1 MKNYLI
7 ITLGT
12 RDVQLRKDLIEQ
24 SSEWEIVK
32 ILNTKTGREDISIK
46 HLQKDYTLRVFANDD
61 FPNYF
66 TVSPRLGGKVICDG
80 KLPDFKSIIEFPL
93 IMPVIDFFEKESKQ
107 IHNYLLIYTDQEQEF
122 KLEKIKSSH
131 YNNDTLYFKDIVAD
145 GLKKLPLL
153 SQAQYDEY
161 GIFEQV
167 ANIDFQYEHFATSCK
182 DLLLDQPENIG
193 EILLLPQGGIDQI
206 NHAVTLQL
214 LQAFKH
220 KVRLYQKPEAREP
233 IELKFNQ
240 KFLNDLNK
248 QKIIKHLED
257 YDFDKASL
265 LMLDDM
271 SIKSKLDTATK
282 RLNMT
287 YQSLFI
293 EEHHKMWEELSVIEQ
308 NRIKIQDI
316 TYNFK
321 IQMRQAKYNDALT
334 KLYTIYENLFKQIVC
349 EFTNID
355 TGIFYNRKIV
365 QGQSNANWEDFI
377 NGLDTNYL
385 PKLQAKKIGNTPL
398 DLRNPNVFTYFYLL
412 RFLVQDKK
420 LNYGEKAIKKIDTV
434 LQKLR
439 DKRNAINHT
448 MGAVLKSEIDD
459 IFANQKITEL
469 EFYDLLDEFAKTKGM
484 GYYEQLR
491 QECLKFY
498 L

>member
-1 MKNYLI
+1 
-7 ITLGT
+7 
-12 RDVQLRKDLIEQ
+12 
-24 SSEWEIVK
+24 
-32 ILNTKTGREDISIK
+32 
-46 HLQKDYTLRVFANDD
+46 
-61 FPNYF
+61 
-66 TVSPRLGGKVICDG
+66 
-80 KLPDFKSIIEFPL
+80 
-93 IMPVIDFFEKESKQ
+93 
-107 IHNYLLIYTDQEQEF
+107 
-122 KLEKIKSSH
+122 
-131 YNNDTLYFKDIVAD
+131 
-145 GLKKLPLL
+145 
-153 SQAQYDEY
+153 
-161 GIFEQV
+161 
-167 ANIDFQYEHFATSCK
+167 
-182 DLLLDQPENIG
+182 
-193 EILLLPQGGIDQI
+193 
-206 NHAVTLQL
+206 
-214 LQAFKH
+214 
-220 KVRLYQKPEAREP
+220 
-233 IELKFNQ
+233 
-240 KFLNDLNK
+240 
-248 QKIIKHLED
+248 
-257 YDFDKASL
+257 
-265 LMLDDM
+265 
-271 SIKSKLDTATK
+271 
-282 RLNMT
+282 MT

-355 TGIFYNRKIV
+355 TAIFYNRKIV